1 MDPVN
6 CHPEFKRLQRE
17 VRLLRDQM
25 NRINKQPNKLGDRMG
40 ERLGDRMCEMS
51 GARMGERSGERS
63 GHSNRYSRHR
73 VTEHRI
79 TWNRVTEQR
88 KSKEYFDSCNERWA
102 GEVRARLSEIK
113 ELRKENHKLKS
124 QIKNGIY
131 EMRCS
136 KCCKVLSDEIPGW
149 HTAPDSF
156 QYCDKCEM

>member
-1 MDPVN
+1 MDSVN

-25 NRINKQPNKLGDRMG
+25 NRINRQPT
-40 ERLGDRMCEMS
+40 
-51 GARMGERSGERS
+51 RS
-63 GHSNRYSRHR
+63 GHSNRCSRRKVTDYR
-73 VTEHRI
+73 VTDY
-79 TWNRVTEQR
+79 RVTEQR

-131 EMRCS
+131 EMRCAR
-136 KCCKVLSDEIPGW
+136 CCKVICDEIPGW
-149 HTAPDSF
+149 HTAPNSF

>member
-25 NRINKQPNKLGDRMG
+25 NRLGDRS
-40 ERLGDRMCEMS
+40 GDRS
-51 GARMGERSGERS
+51 A
-63 GHSNRYSRHR
+63 HSNRYSRSR
-73 VTEHRI
+73 VTEY
-79 TWNRVTEQR
+79 RVTEQR

-131 EMRCS
+131 EMRCG

-149 HTAPDSF
+149 HTGSDFF